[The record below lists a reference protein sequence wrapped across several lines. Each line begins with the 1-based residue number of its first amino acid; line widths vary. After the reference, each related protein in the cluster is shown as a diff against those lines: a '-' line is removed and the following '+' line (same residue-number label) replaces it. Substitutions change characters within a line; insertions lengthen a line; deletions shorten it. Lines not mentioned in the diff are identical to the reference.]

1 MKTCTKCNEI
11 KSDTEFH
18 RNKRTVDGI
27 ADYCKPCKSTYG
39 KRNKYERTT
48 GDKKCNVCLEI
59 KSADEY
65 HSQSCS
71 TDGLQGKCKA
81 CSFLA
86 QKKSKENAGVY
97 GFLKD
102 RLRNAKGNVRKKRE
116 GRGIQ
121 LVKIKHNY
129 LIEIYK
135 KYINNKKNKIKL
147 IHVSTDE
154 VYGDIK
160 KNKFSKEKDPYLP
173 SSPYAASKAAS
184 DLLIQSYIRTY
195 NLPCIITNCCNNYG
209 PKQFPEKLIPKIIIN
224 LLDNKKIPIYGNGK
238 QEREWIHVED
248 HCSALYKIFQI
259 GQVGEQINI
268 GSGEVRN
275 NLKLTKVLINN
286 FNEIHHIFN
295 FKGSDVTYKT
305 SANKRK

>member
-81 CSFLA
+81 CGFLA

-116 GRGIQ
+116 GRGIL
-121 LVKIKHNY
+121 LVQITHEY
-129 LIEIYK
+129 LIEIYEK
-135 KYINNKKNKIKL
+135 QKGICAVSGITMTHASYGTRDVTNKYPYNISIDRIDSSKGYVPGNVQLVCCIINHMKWDSDMDVFLDTCKRIVEFKNLHYYNK
-147 IHVSTDE
+147 V
-154 VYGDIK
+154 
-160 KNKFSKEKDPYLP
+160 YLP
-173 SSPYAASKAAS
+173 
-184 DLLIQSYIRTY
+184 
-195 NLPCIITNCCNNYG
+195 
-209 PKQFPEKLIPKIIIN
+209 F
-224 LLDNKKIPIYGNGK
+224 
-238 QEREWIHVED
+238 
-248 HCSALYKIFQI
+248 
-259 GQVGEQINI
+259 
-268 GSGEVRN
+268 
-275 NLKLTKVLINN
+275 
-286 FNEIHHIFN
+286 
-295 FKGSDVTYKT
+295 
-305 SANKRK
+305 